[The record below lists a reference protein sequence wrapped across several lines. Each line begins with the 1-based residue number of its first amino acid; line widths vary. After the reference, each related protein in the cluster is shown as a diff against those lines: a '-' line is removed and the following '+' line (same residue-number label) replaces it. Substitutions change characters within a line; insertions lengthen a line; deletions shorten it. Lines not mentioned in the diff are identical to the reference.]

1 MKKLLGIII
10 FTFLAIF
17 SLTANSAFALVFSQD
32 EALDTIDKLDTIA
45 SADLFSMVNKSELI
59 GIRYENFTMLTKQY
73 QSEVLGTANLL
84 RDKLN
89 KINIILNSADYSD
102 TEKQM
107 QSNALYQEIN
117 LALNTIDT
125 RTMNYIFALRDYM
138 PSITYQRYNKRF
150 SEYYNSFDITDTK
163 VNIY

>member
-1 MKKLLGIII
+1 MKKLLGIIT

-17 SLTANSAFALVFSQD
+17 SLTINSAFALVFNQD
-32 EALDTIDKLDTIA
+32 DALETIDKLDTIA
-45 SADLFSMVNKSELI
+45 STDLFSMVNKSELI
-59 GIRYENFTMLTKQY
+59 GIRYENYKMLTNQY

-138 PSITYQRYNKRF
+138 PTITYQRYNKKF
-150 SEYYNSFDITDTK
+150 SDFYNSFGITDTK